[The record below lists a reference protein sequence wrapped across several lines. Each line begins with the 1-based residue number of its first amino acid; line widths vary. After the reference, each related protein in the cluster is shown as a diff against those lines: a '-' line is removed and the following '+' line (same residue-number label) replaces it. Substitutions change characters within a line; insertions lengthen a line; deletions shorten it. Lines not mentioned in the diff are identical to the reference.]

1 METAANNGY
10 VNYQSMLSKINY
22 GAIELEKICG
32 ELEMEERAQ
41 AIRDVKTKL
50 QNHTFSVGIMGEF
63 KRGKSTVIN
72 ALLGKEILPADILP
86 CSATLNQIQWDVKP
100 RAEVRFKDGSV
111 KEVEIDELAN
121 YVTKLTT
128 ESEQNAANVQDA
140 VVYYPCQFC
149 QNGVRIIDTPGLNDD
164 ERMNQV
170 AESVL
175 PILDAIVMVIVPDAP
190 FSISEAD
197 FVRNKVMVSDLGRI
211 IFVINKIDMVRDRDR
226 QRVID
231 SIKDKIRDSVLDKV
245 EKFYGADSKEYAESK
260 AKLGGIRVYPVSAMK
275 ALDGKLDGDEE
286 LLEESKMP
294 EFERALTQ
302 LLTEERGLLE
312 LITPVNVVLGAAKE
326 VREVIQMRKNAME
339 LDKAEFEEVQRKSM
353 EEIQEI
359 RRRKKEEVE
368 RLKAKSKNIYGELIP
383 MVDSIYDEMEKRL
396 LRYVDSYSISD
407 DAVKSEEKKQA
418 IAETIGKKLDE
429 QMKICMSENTE
440 VLQMKVMDRLG
451 DEMCRI
457 EELNQDI
464 MQSMG
469 RIHGMIPKKTGID
482 SADLAGIVVDTVT
495 SYGGI
500 LAIGG
505 VISGW
510 KANGVAGA
518 LVGGGA
524 GFAAGYLAM
533 AAALS
538 LGVVGLPLA
547 LVGGVVSTFGGK
559 AITKL
564 VFGKKIAEREKEG
577 LRSELKKNVVASVD
591 MVKRQKMLENW
602 LKETTDNAFYGLSK
616 QLNQEVETMLQST
629 ETTLRNI
636 QVDLERS
643 KANQE
648 SVLKQL
654 EKKENLLAE
663 VCTALL
669 PVKKKLDEARGL
681 EEN

>member
-10 VNYQSMLSKINY
+10 VNYQAMLSQINY
-22 GAIELEKICG
+22 GAIELEKICV

-41 AIRDVKTKL
+41 AIREVKTKL
-50 QNHTFSVGIMGEF
+50 QDHTFSVGIMGEF

-72 ALLGKEILPADILP
+72 ALLGKEVLPADILP
-86 CSATLNQIQWDVKP
+86 CSATLNQIKWDVKP
-100 RAEVRFKDGSV
+100 RAEVRFKGGSV

-128 ESEQNAANVQDA
+128 ESEQNAANVEDA

-175 PILDAIVMVIVPDAP
+175 PTLDAIIMVIVPDAP

-211 IFVINKIDMVRDRDR
+211 IFVINKIDMVRERDR
-226 QRVID
+226 QRVVD
-231 SIKDKIRDSVLDKV
+231 SIKAKIQTSVLEKV
-245 EKFYGADSKEYAESK
+245 ETLYGADSKEYAESK
-260 AKLGGIRVYPVSAMK
+260 AKLGGIRIYPVSAMK

-286 LLEESKMP
+286 LLKESQMP
-294 EFERALTQ
+294 KFEKALTQ

-312 LITPVNVVLGAAKE
+312 LIGPVNVVLGAAKE
-326 VREVIQMRKNAME
+326 IREVIQMRKNAMD
-339 LDKAEFEEVQRKSM
+339 LDKAEFEKVQKKSM
-353 EEIQEI
+353 EEIQVI
-359 RRRKKEEVE
+359 RRRKKEEVKNLE
-368 RLKAKSKNIYGELIP
+368 AKSQNIYSELVP
-383 MVDSIYDEMEKRL
+383 MVDCIYEQMKERL
-396 LRYVDSYSISD
+396 LKYVDTCTMSD
-407 DAVKSEEKKQA
+407 DDVKSEERKQA
-418 IAETIGKKLDE
+418 AAERIGKKLDE
-429 QMKICMSENTE
+429 QMKVCLSENTE
-440 VLQMKVMDRLG
+440 VLQMRIMDRLG

-469 RIHGMIPKKTGID
+469 KIHGMIPKKTGMD
-482 SADLAGIVVDTVT
+482 SADIAGIVVDTVT
-495 SYGGI
+495 SYSGV

-505 VISGW
+505 IISGW
-510 KANGVAGA
+510 KVNGIKGA

-533 AAALS
+533 TAALS

-564 VFGKKIAEREKEG
+564 VFGKQIAEREKEK
-577 LRSELKKNVVASVD
+577 LRSELKRSVVASVD
-591 MVKRQKMLENW
+591 MVKRQRMLENW
-602 LKETTDNAFYGLSK
+602 LKETTDNVFYSLSK
-616 QLNQEVETMLQST
+616 QLNQEVETMLSST

-654 EKKENLLAE
+654 ETKENLLAE
-663 VCTALL
+663 VCKALL
-669 PVKKKLDEARGL
+669 PVKEKLDEARG
-681 EEN
+681 